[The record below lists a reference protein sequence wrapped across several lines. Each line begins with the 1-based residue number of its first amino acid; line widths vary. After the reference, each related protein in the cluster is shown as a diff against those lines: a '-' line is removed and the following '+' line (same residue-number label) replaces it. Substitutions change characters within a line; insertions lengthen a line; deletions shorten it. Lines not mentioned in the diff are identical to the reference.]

1 METGFSLGR
10 IPDKTVTKEEPV
22 LSHVASV
29 VLLAKV
35 SSLDSKSFDSHTTH
49 DLVTSGLQNCHK
61 PHCQRSSQGCLVSLE
76 EIQSGHIYMEL
87 VSQRHKNKR
96 T

>member
-1 METGFSLGR
+1 MLSLGMPVEEHNLEVASTMETGLSLGR
-10 IPDKTVTKEEPV
+10 TPDKIVTKEEPV

-49 DLVTSGLQNCHK
+49 D
-61 PHCQRSSQGCLVSLE
+61 
-76 EIQSGHIYMEL
+76 
-87 VSQRHKNKR
+87 
-96 T
+96 